1 MKTGLF
7 LLLFPLRLLSQDL
20 TGVWTGF
27 LEMGES
33 KLPYE
38 LVISGDKKNLSGYS
52 LMKFTFNGV
61 ENVGL
66 KTMEI
71 KVKRGS
77 IAIEDGELIYD
88 NYNMPPRKV
97 KLYGSLAWVGRDSNM
112 TLAGT
117 FQTRSLD
124 MRALN
129 ENNFKGMIHLKR
141 NRSFAQTSLTSK
153 LKEMDLFRD
162 LSFMKPPIQKT
173 VDNTITSKKT
183 KEPKKDSDPKKDSK
197 AKPKQT
203 VVQASEKDQN
213 APKKQDEK
221 QPEKITGPVAEVAKR
236 ETAIIQTV
244 AFKSDSLV
252 ISLYDNGEIDGDTVS
267 VLLNG
272 IVILSRQGLT
282 AKPITATIQTSNL
295 GDSVQLLMYAE
306 NLGRIPPNSGLL
318 IVQDGI
324 DRYRIRF
331 TGDLE
336 KNSAIILKRK
346 R

>member
-1 MKTGLF
+1 MKTFLILF
-7 LLLFPLRLLSQDL
+7 FPLQVFAQDL

-27 LEMGES
+27 LQTGDS

-38 LVISGDKKNLSGYS
+38 LVISGDKKNLRGYS
-52 LMKFTFNGV
+52 IMTFTFDGI

-71 KVKRGS
+71 KIKRGS

-88 NYNMPPRKV
+88 NYNTPPRKV

-117 FQTRSLD
+117 FSTRSLD

-129 ENNFKGMIHLKR
+129 ENSFKGIIRLQK
-141 NRSFAQTSLTSK
+141 NRSSTQTKLVSK
-153 LKEMDLFRD
+153 LNEMNLLND
-162 LSFMKPPIQKT
+162 LSFMKPATKKKEDQP
-173 VDNTITSKKT
+173 VSKKT
-183 KEPKKDSDPKKDSK
+183 IKEPSVVSKTKSKETVSSTTKTKNISQPK
-197 AKPKQT
+197 
-203 VVQASEKDQN
+203 EN
-213 APKKQDEK
+213 EK
-221 QPEKITGPVAEVAKR
+221 QPEKPTVVTASAAELVKR
-236 ETAIIQTV
+236 ETEIIQTV
-244 AFKSDSLV
+244 VFKSDSLV

-267 VLLNG
+267 VVLNG
-272 IVILSRQGLT
+272 KIIIAKQGLT
-282 AKPITATIQTSNL
+282 AKPIVTTIQTSAL
-295 GDSVQLLMYAE
+295 SDSVQLIMYAE

-318 IVQDGI
+318 ILQDGI
-324 DRYRIRF
+324 ERYRIRF
-331 TGDLE
+331 SGDLQ

>member
-1 MKTGLF
+1 MKT
-7 LLLFPLRLLSQDL
+7 LLILLALPLQVFAQDL
-20 TGVWTGF
+20 TGIWTGF

-33 KLPYE
+33 KLSYE

-52 LMKFTFNGV
+52 LMTFTFNGV

-88 NYNMPPRKV
+88 NYNTPPRKV

-129 ENNFKGMIHLKR
+129 ENAFKGIIRLKKTR
-141 NRSFAQTSLTSK
+141 AFAQTNLTAK
-153 LKEMDLFRD
+153 LKEMDLMKD
-162 LSFMKPPIQKT
+162 LSFMKPAAKKTEDKT
-173 VDNTITSKKT
+173 VSTKTPKEPTKESKT
-183 KEPKKDSDPKKDSK
+183 KSKETISPAQAKTKNVSPPK
-197 AKPKQT
+197 
-203 VVQASEKDQN
+203 EN
-213 APKKQDEK
+213 EK
-221 QPEKITGPVAEVAKR
+221 QPERTIAIPVSAAEVAKR
-236 ETAIIQTV
+236 ETEIIQTV
-244 AFKSDSLV
+244 VFKSDSLV

-267 VLLNG
+267 VVLNG
-272 IVILSRQGLT
+272 KIIIAKQGLT
-282 AKPITATIQTSNL
+282 AKPVTIAIQTSGL
-295 GDSVQLLMYAE
+295 GDSVQLVMYAE

-318 IVQDGI
+318 ILQDGI
-324 DRYRIRF
+324 ERYRIRF
-331 TGDLE
+331 SGDLQT
-336 KNSAIILKRK
+336 NSAIILKRK